1 MEFRPNDSRLREPL
15 PPLGGNRRTTS
26 TASSTMNNSRSE
38 TTAKSKSSAPKKR
51 KTPKR
56 STVTADIAGGYRV
69 DYIILLTVILLVSFG
84 VVMVFSS
91 SYYNAS
97 LNASMQND
105 MFYFLKKEIKYAI
118 LGFVVMFI
126 TMHYDYH
133 NYRDQKITNLLV
145 YAAYW
150 IVVFLL
156 VMVLLKGETV
166 NGAKRWI
173 WGFQPSE
180 MAKPILILVLAI
192 FLDKGKFNV
201 NTLKGFVLMLLVAV
215 PFMALVVLE
224 PNLSTTIILAVI
236 WGGMVYIASKVY
248 RYLYTIAGCGLA
260 GIYYALFIAD
270 GFRSKRVAVWRDPF
284 SDMKDTGYQVVQSL
298 YSVASGGMFGLG
310 LGCSRQKLGYMPE
323 AQNDIIFAIVCEELG
338 FFGATILLIIF
349 MLLIWRG
356 VRTAMKARDRFG
368 MLIASG
374 ITIMFA
380 VQVII
385 NVAVVT
391 NTMPNTGIPMPFISY
406 GGTSLIF
413 MMASAGILMNISK
426 SIK

>member
-1 MEFRPNDSRLREPL
+1 
-15 PPLGGNRRTTS
+15 
-26 TASSTMNNSRSE
+26 
-38 TTAKSKSSAPKKR
+38 
-51 KTPKR
+51 
-56 STVTADIAGGYRV
+56 
-69 DYIILLTVILLVSFG
+69 
-84 VVMVFSS
+84 
-91 SYYNAS
+91 
-97 LNASMQND
+97 
-105 MFYFLKKEIKYAI
+105 
-118 LGFVVMFI
+118 
-126 TMHYDYH
+126 MHYDYH
-133 NYRDQKITNLLV
+133 NYRDQKIMNFLV

-150 IVVFLL
+150 IVVVLL
-156 VMVLLKGETV
+156 VLVLVKGERV

-180 MAKPILILVLAI
+180 VAKPVLILVMAI
-192 FLDKGKFNV
+192 FLDREKFNV
-201 NTLKGFVLMLLVAV
+201 NKLKGFLAMFAVAV
-215 PFMALVVLE
+215 PFLGLVVLE
-224 PNLSTTIILAVI
+224 PNLSTAIILAVI
-236 WGGMVYIASKVY
+236 WGGMVYIASRIY
-248 RYLYTIAGCGLA
+248 RYLYTVGILGLS
-260 GIYYALFIAD
+260 GLYYLLFIAD
-270 GFRSKRVAVWRDPF
+270 GFRSERVAAWKDPF
-284 SDMKDTGYQVVQSL
+284 AYIKGTGYQTVQSL
-298 YSVASGGMFGLG
+298 YSIASGGMFGLG

-356 VRTAMKARDRFG
+356 VRTAMYARDRFG
-368 MLIASG
+368 MLVAAG

-391 NTMPNTGIPMPFISY
+391 NTIPNTGIPLPFISY